1 MSAPV
6 HTARPSAATRERK
19 RWGFGAVMP
28 KGLYTRSLLIVILP
42 MLLLQSVVALVFME
56 RHWELTTQRLSQAV
70 AQDISAIIDLYSE
83 LKDPEDRKK
92 LTEIATRELGLEITF
107 LPNQNLPAPKSA
119 PLFFILDRVLSEEIA
134 LRTDRPFSVDSQS
147 EPRRVEV
154 QVKLDNEILRVRT
167 RLSRAYASNSH
178 IFLVWMV
185 VASIILIAV
194 SILFLRN
201 QIRPILHLANAA
213 ENLGKGREVADFAPR
228 GAAEVRKA
236 TQAFFAM
243 RDRIER
249 QIEQRTTMLAG
260 VSHDLRT
267 VLTRLRLQIA
277 LMPKGDETKD
287 LEADVDEMERMLEGY
302 LAFARGDA
310 GEMAKL
316 VDVAALLQEIG
327 SDAKRSGN
335 TVRIGFSG
343 PPLVTA
349 RPDALKRA
357 VGNLVINAGRFG
369 KTVAVEGRNEKSQLV
384 ITVDDDGPGVPADK
398 YDDVFRPFLRLDQ
411 ARNLDHPGSG
421 LGLTIARD
429 IARGHGGDVTLSKSP
444 LGGLRARFYIP
455 V

>member
-1 MSAPV
+1 MTAPV
-6 HTARPSAATRERK
+6 NTERRPARRERS
-19 RWGFGAVMP
+19 RWSISAVMP

-42 MLLLQSVVALVFME
+42 MLLLQSIIALVFME
-56 RHWELTTQRLSQAV
+56 RHWELTTRRLSQAV
-70 AQDISAIIDLYSE
+70 AQDISAIIDLYRA
-83 LKDPEDRKK
+83 LPTPEGRAK
-92 LTEIATRELGLEITF
+92 LVEIAGRELEIDVSF
-107 LPNQNLPAPKSA
+107 LPNQTLPAPKSA
-119 PLFFILDRVLSEEIA
+119 PLFFILDSVLSDEIA
-134 LRTDRPFSVDSQS
+134 RRTDLPFSVDSRS

-154 QVKLDNEILRVRT
+154 QIKLDTEIVRLRT
-167 RLSRAYASNSH
+167 RVGRAYASNSH

-185 VASIILIAV
+185 VASVLLISV

-213 ENLGKGREVADFAPR
+213 ENLGKGREVADFPTR
-228 GAAEVRKA
+228 GAAEVRRA

-277 LMPKGDETKD
+277 LMPKGEEAKD
-287 LEADVDEMERMLEGY
+287 LESDVDEMERMLEGY

-310 GEMAKL
+310 GEPARPL
-316 VDVAALLQEIG
+316 DASVLLAEIG
-327 SDAKRSGN
+327 SDAQRTGKTLEIAYAGSP
-335 TVRIGFSG
+335 V
-343 PPLVTA
+343 VTA

-357 VGNLVINAGRFG
+357 IGNLVTNASRFG
-369 KTVAVEGRNEKSQLV
+369 RKVTVHGRHEKGQLV
-384 ITVDDDGPGVPADK
+384 VTVDDDGPGVPNDK
-398 YDDVFRPFLRLDQ
+398 FEDVFRPFLRLDQ

-429 IARGHGGDVTLSKSP
+429 IARGHGGDVILSKSP
-444 LGGLRARFYIP
+444 LGGLRAQLSIP
-455 V
+455 A

>member
-6 HTARPSAATRERK
+6 NTARRPARRARSP
-19 RWGFGAVMP
+19 WSIGAVMP

-42 MLLLQSVVALVFME
+42 MLLLQSVIALVFME
-56 RHWELTTQRLSQAV
+56 RHWELTTRRLSQAV
-70 AQDISAIIDLYSE
+70 AQDISAIIELYRALPSP
-83 LKDPEDRKK
+83 DTRQK
-92 LTEIATRELGLEITF
+92 LVEIAGRELDIDVSF
-107 LPNQNLPAPKSA
+107 LPNQPLPAPKSA
-119 PLFFILDRVLSEEIA
+119 PVFFILDSVLSEEIA
-134 LRTDRPFSVDSQS
+134 RRTDLPFSVDSRS

-154 QVKLDNEILRVRT
+154 QVKLDNEIVRLQT
-167 RLSRAYASNSH
+167 RIGRAYASNSH

-185 VASIILIAV
+185 VASVLLISV

-213 ENLGKGREVADFAPR
+213 ENLGKGREVADFPAR
-228 GAAEVRKA
+228 GATEVRRA

-243 RDRIER
+243 RDRIQR

-277 LMPKGDETKD
+277 LMPKGEETKD
-287 LEADVDEMERMLEGY
+287 LESDIDEMERMLQGY

-310 GEMAKL
+310 GEPSRP
-316 VDVAALLQEIG
+316 VDVAALLTEVG
-327 SDAKRSGN
+327 SDAQRSGQS
-335 TVRIGFSG
+335 VEIGHSG
-343 PPLVTA
+343 SLIVTA

-357 VGNLVINAGRFG
+357 IGNLVTNASRFG
-369 KTVAVEGRNEKSQLV
+369 RKVTVDGRHEKGQLV
-384 ITVDDDGPGVPADK
+384 VTVDDDGPGVPNDK
-398 YDDVFRPFLRLDQ
+398 YEEVFRPFLRLDQ

-444 LGGLRARFYIP
+444 LGGLRAQFYIP
-455 V
+455 A

>member
-1 MSAPV
+1 MTAPV
-6 HTARPSAATRERK
+6 NTARPASSREHK
-19 RWGFGAVMP
+19 RWSLAVGMP

-42 MLLLQSVVALVFME
+42 MLLLQSVIALVFME

-83 LKDPEDRKK
+83 LQDPEDRRK
-92 LTEIATRELGLEITF
+92 LTEIANRELGLEIAF
-107 LPNQNLPAPKSA
+107 LPNENLPAPKSA
-119 PLFFILDRVLSEEIA
+119 PLFFILDRVLSEQIA

-185 VASIILIAV
+185 VASIILITV

-213 ENLGKGREVADFAPR
+213 ENLGKGREVADFSPR
-228 GAAEVRKA
+228 GAAEIRKA

-287 LEADVDEMERMLEGY
+287 LEADIDEMERMLAGY

-310 GEMAKL
+310 GEAAKP
-316 VDVAALLQEIG
+316 VDVAVLLDEIG
-327 SDAKRSGN
+327 SDAKRSGK
-335 TVRIGFSG
+335 TIRVTFTGS
-343 PPLVTA
+343 PLVTA
-349 RPDALKRA
+349 RPDAMKRA
-357 VGNLVINAGRFG
+357 IGNLVMNASRFG
-369 KTVAVEGRNEKSQLV
+369 KTVTVEGRNEKGQLIIV
-384 ITVDDDGPGVPADK
+384 VDDDGPGVPADK
-398 YDDVFRPFLRLDQ
+398 YEEVFRPFLRLDQ

-444 LGGLRARFYIP
+444 LGGLRARLYIP

>member
-1 MSAPV
+1 MTAPV
-6 HTARPSAATRERK
+6 HTARAPVRREKQRF
-19 RWGFGAVMP
+19 RLSAVMP

-42 MLLLQSVVALVFME
+42 MLLLQSVIALVFME
-56 RHWELTTQRLSQAV
+56 RHWELTTRRLSQAT
-70 AQDISAIIDLYSE
+70 AQDMSAIIDLYQALPGTVE
-83 LKDPEDRKK
+83 RQK
-92 LTEIATRELGLEITF
+92 LVEIAARELEIDVSF
-107 LPNQNLPAPKSA
+107 LPNQALPAPKSA
-119 PLFFILDRVLSEEIA
+119 PVFFILDRVLSDEIA
-134 LRTDRPFSVDSQS
+134 RRTDLPFSVDSRS

-154 QVKLDNEILRVRT
+154 QIKLDNEIVRLQTRVG
-167 RLSRAYASNSH
+167 RAYASNSH

-185 VASIILIAV
+185 VASVLLIAV

-213 ENLGKGREVADFAPR
+213 ENLGKGREVADFPTR

-277 LMPKGDETKD
+277 LMPKGEETKD
-287 LEADVDEMERMLEGY
+287 LESDVDEMERMLEGY
-302 LAFARGDA
+302 LAFARGDS
-310 GEMAKL
+310 GEPARPIN
-316 VDVAALLQEIG
+316 VAALLTEIAADSQRTG
-327 SDAKRSGN
+327 KSLQTSYSGAE
-335 TVRIGFSG
+335 T
-343 PPLVTA
+343 VTA

-357 VGNLVINAGRFG
+357 IGNLVINASRFG
-369 KTVAVEGRNEKSQLV
+369 TKVTVDGRHDKGQLIV
-384 ITVDDDGPGVPADK
+384 TVDDDGPGVPNDK
-398 YDDVFRPFLRLDQ
+398 YEEVFRPFLRLDQ

-444 LGGLRARFYIP
+444 LGGLRAQFSIP
-455 V
+455 A

>member
-1 MSAPV
+1 MTAPV
-6 HTARPSAATRERK
+6 HTARTPVQRERS
-19 RWGFGAVMP
+19 RWRLGAIMP
-28 KGLYTRSLLIVILP
+28 KGLYTRSLLIVVLP

-83 LKDPEDRKK
+83 LRDPDDRRK
-92 LTEIATRELGLEITF
+92 LTEIASRELGLDISF
-107 LPNQNLPAPKSA
+107 LPNQALPAPKSA

-134 LRTDRPFSVDSQS
+134 QRTDRPFSVDSQS

-154 QVKLDNEILRVRT
+154 QVKLENEILRVRT
-167 RLSRAYASNSH
+167 RIGRAYASNSH

-185 VASIILIAV
+185 VASAILIAV

-201 QIRPILHLANAA
+201 QIKPILHLANAA
-213 ENLGKGREVADFAPR
+213 ENLGKGRDVADFTPR
-228 GAAEVRKA
+228 GAAEVRRA

-243 RDRIER
+243 RDRIHR

-277 LMPKGDETKD
+277 LMKGKETQD
-287 LEADVDEMERMLEGY
+287 LEADIDEMERMLEGY

-310 GEMAKL
+310 GETAKPL
-316 VDVAALLQEIG
+316 DIASLLDEIG
-327 SDAKRSGN
+327 SDAERTGKSIS
-335 TVRIGFSG
+335 VEFEG
-343 PPLVTA
+343 PPVVTA

-357 VGNLVINAGRFG
+357 ITNLVINASRFG
-369 KTVAVEGRNEKSQLV
+369 GTVKVEGRHEKAQLV
-384 ITVDDDGPGVPADK
+384 VTVDDDGPGIPGDK
-398 YDDVFRPFLRLDQ
+398 YEEVFRPFLRLDE

-429 IARGHGGDVTLSKSP
+429 IARGHGGDVILSKSP
-444 LGGLRARFYIP
+444 LGGLRAQFSIP